1 MPAATTSNY
10 AQWTVKSDV
19 RLSYLENTYGN
30 IIAGNTK
37 ISISEYQ
44 SSISKAA
51 SSITALKT
59 DFIGKGPNL

>member
-1 MPAATTSNY
+1 MPAVATTLY

-19 RLSYLENTYGN
+19 RFSYLENTYGN
-30 IIAGNTK
+30 IIAGNNR

-44 SSISKAA
+44 SSISKPT
-51 SSITALKT
+51 SSRTALKS